1 MFSLMPASL
10 ASFSSLF
17 ILQGRLFK
25 NKSIIQEAVPDAC
38 CPTAAPREVSLPGQV
53 ARLPG
58 VVAAVARLGL
68 AAGGGVLAPVDIII

>member
-25 NKSIIQEAVPDAC
+25 NKSIIWEAVPDARS
-38 CPTAAPREVSLPGQV
+38 PAAAAREVSLPGQV

-68 AAGGGVLAPVDIII
+68 AAGGGVLTPVDIII